1 MTRTSPFRPD
11 APLREDQRR
20 QAPPAAPRRP
30 RARALA
36 APARFAARR
45 PEQEVPRPSSP
56 ARRRPS
62 RALGARA
69 VRSGLSTVSEARP
82 RGHVTVTGVSARAS
96 RRRSRGRPGQ
106 APLVSHGLAR
116 RCLCSPGAARCSRPS
131 PPDSPFAPAVRAGLC
146 APSAALRPRGPRRP
160 AQRSLTHGDPG
171 LLRPSRGTFPLLL
184 CRRVLT

>member
-36 APARFAARR
+36 APARFAALSRR
-45 PEQEVPRPSSP
+45 YRGRPLQLVAGRVAPWVPGPC
-56 ARRRPS
+56 
-62 RALGARA
+62 ALGSARFLRP
-69 VRSGLSTVSEARP
+69 VHEDMSLSSR
-82 RGHVTVTGVSARAS
+82 TGVSARAS

-116 RCLCSPGAARCSRPS
+116 RRLGSPGAARCSRPS

-184 CRRVLT
+184 RRRVLT